1 MSSGMGLSNPLQ
13 ALPRAEPRRGKPY
26 QAKKVP
32 EQRGL
37 PFSGSTWQTAAYR
50 TQRPNRHCCR
60 SKGAATPRVNGL
72 LHSEPYSAA
81 RTRLPLGRRLRAFLL
96 ASPAASASRRRNRLR
111 RLLARLPAAGAS
123 ACCSGWGYGFSPITV
138 CYYTPSMTA
147 LSRGSP
153 PNRGVLRGDSGGF
166 WGIFRGFKG
175 GFAPIPPRTPLSATR
190 FGQQGM
196 GTQLYARLTTHRNRR
211 NDDSIEAACDLCRDQ
226 GGSAIP

>member
-1 MSSGMGLSNPLQ
+1 LADGVVGMRCANRCGCVSTPAN
-13 ALPRAEPRRGKPY
+13 PRAMLLQMFSHDVEPLLYPTMPRC
-26 QAKKVP
+26 QKKVP

-81 RTRLPLGRRLRAFLL
+81 RTRLPLGHRLRALLL

-123 ACCSGWGYGFSPITV
+123 ACCSGWGYGVSPITV

-153 PNRGVLRGDSGGF
+153 RVFENSSSTHQTTITQPPQPTHNKK
-166 WGIFRGFKG
+166 I
-175 GFAPIPPRTPLSATR
+175 PPPRT
-190 FGQQGM
+190 
-196 GTQLYARLTTHRNRR
+196 RR
-211 NDDSIEAACDLCRDQ
+211 YCTIFHNTN
-226 GGSAIP
+226 

>member
-1 MSSGMGLSNPLQ
+1 MMSNPYYTLQ
-13 ALPRAEPRRGKPY
+13 CHDVKWDGAIQSVASTAQSRTETREVISSK
-26 QAKKVP
+26 KKVP
-32 EQRGL
+32 EQSGL

-123 ACCSGWGYGFSPITV
+123 ACCSGWGYRVSPITV

-153 PNRGVLRGDSGGF
+153 RIGGF
-166 WGIFRGFKG
+166 
-175 GFAPIPPRTPLSATR
+175 
-190 FGQQGM
+190 
-196 GTQLYARLTTHRNRR
+196 
-211 NDDSIEAACDLCRDQ
+211 
-226 GGSAIP
+226 

>member
-1 MSSGMGLSNPLQ
+1 LADGVVGMRCANRCGCVSTPANPRAMLPQMFSHDVEPLLYPTMPRCQVGWGYPVLLQ

-96 ASPAASASRRRNRLR
+96 ASPAP
-111 RLLARLPAAGAS
+111 LLPVAGAT
-123 ACCSGWGYGFSPITV
+123 GFDG
-138 CYYTPSMTA
+138 C
-147 LSRGSP
+147 LRGSP
-153 PNRGVLRGDSGGF
+153 RQGHPPAARAGVMGF
-166 WGIFRGFKG
+166 
-175 GFAPIPPRTPLSATR
+175 P
-190 FGQQGM
+190 Q
-196 GTQLYARLTTHRNRR
+196 
-211 NDDSIEAACDLCRDQ
+211 
-226 GGSAIP
+226 

>member
-1 MSSGMGLSNPLQ
+1 MPLALRGEPCMAHAFGFPLQ
-13 ALPRAEPRRGKPY
+13 AGGTCRRGSSIAVFREVWFGNRYKGVRRISS
-26 QAKKVP
+26 KKVP

-81 RTRLPLGRRLRAFLL
+81 RTRLPLERRLRAFLL

-111 RLLARLPAAGAS
+111 RLLARLPAAGAF
-123 ACCSGWGYGFSPITV
+123 ACCSGWGYRVSPITV

-153 PNRGVLRGDSGGF
+153 RIGGF
-166 WGIFRGFKG
+166 
-175 GFAPIPPRTPLSATR
+175 
-190 FGQQGM
+190 
-196 GTQLYARLTTHRNRR
+196 
-211 NDDSIEAACDLCRDQ
+211 
-226 GGSAIP
+226 